1 MQRVSFLRGFS
12 DLYVVPSSRQET
24 GRQATAPPPPTATGA
39 AGTCQR
45 DQLTAANP
53 RLMRRTVHRLAAG
66 VSLRIRRESFER

>member
-24 GRQATAPPPPTATGA
+24 GRQATAPPPTATDA